1 MRGSSGKPG
10 GPGNAPG
17 RSAGSTES
25 PAGAATHSEMAGLG
39 ITLGLAMALF
49 AWGGNWV
56 DGRLG
61 TSPLF
66 VLLGVF
72 GGFGAGFWSMYSR
85 LVVRP
90 RSEAKL
96 DEEREG

>member
-1 MRGSSGKPG
+1 MRGSAGEPG
-10 GPGNAPG
+10 GSGRPPG
-17 RSAGSTES
+17 RNAGPTEN
-25 PAGAATHSEMAGLG
+25 PTGAAAHSELAGLG
-39 ITLGLAMALF
+39 ITMGLAMALF

-90 RSEAKL
+90 RSEAKP